1 MKSFR
6 VFCGTTGHLNHF
18 SKLRNYE
25 IVRRKYA
32 SIALFYSN
40 EWIGFE
46 RDTTIADAY
55 DGIPF
60 RFTEPTPIY
69 LDNWTFLL
77 SLVYVRFFLLSL
89 SFLRCTRHLPPSS
102 EMDTFAIFLLEA

>member
-89 SFLRCTRHLPPSS
+89 SLFYDVLVICHPLPKWIRLQFSY
-102 EMDTFAIFLLEA
+102 